1 MSNGVRELESKH
13 IVQTYRRTPIVLV
26 RGKGVHVFDAEGRE
40 YLDLLA
46 GIGVGALG
54 HGHEGLAKA
63 IAEQSREMIHCS
75 NLFFHPLQGQVAERL
90 AKLSGLSRAFFCNS
104 GAEAVEAC
112 LKFAR
117 RYWYTTRLKPG
128 APHAGTAERTEIIAM
143 EGDFHGRTFGA
154 LSTTYHESY
163 RTPFAPLVPNVRFVP
178 VNDPP
183 ALREAVTEKTAAIIL
198 EPIQGEGGVR
208 PLTQE
213 FASTV
218 TEVCRSTGTLLI
230 ADEVQCGL
238 GRTGQPFYFQ
248 KLGMKPDL
256 VAVGKALAGGV
267 PMGAA
272 LVQENV
278 AAALSFGDHGTTFGG
293 NLLACRAALVCLDEL
308 NAGLMDHVKTVG
320 MHLESKLRDLKK
332 KHSAIVEIRGAG
344 LMWGLELNDEPKGV
358 AVAVHEAA
366 IRQGVLVNRTA
377 ETVIRLLPPL
387 TITEAELDRALG
399 LLDAAFSEVFAG
411 ATT

>member
-1 MSNGVRELESKH
+1 LEAKH

-26 RGKGVHVFDAEGRE
+26 RGKGVRVFDADGRE

-54 HGHEGLAKA
+54 HGHEGLAHA
-63 IAEQSREMIHCS
+63 IAEQAREMIHCS

-90 AKLSGLSRAFFCNS
+90 AKLSGLSRAFFGNS

-117 RYWYTTRLKPG
+117 RYWFTKG
-128 APHAGTAERTEIIAM
+128 VAGRTEIIAM
-143 EGDFHGRTFGA
+143 EGDFHGRTMGA
-154 LSTTYHESY
+154 LSTTWDEHY
-163 RTPFAPLVPNVRFVP
+163 RTPFEPLLPDVRFVP
-178 VNDPP
+178 VNP
-183 ALREAVTEKTAAIIL
+183 AAVREAVTDKTAAIIL

-208 PLTQE
+208 PLTQD
-213 FASTV
+213 FADAV
-218 TEVCRSTGTLLI
+218 NEVCLKTGTLLI

-248 KLGMKPDL
+248 KLGMRPDL
-256 VAVGKALAGGV
+256 VSVGKALAGGV
-267 PMGAA
+267 PMGAT
-272 LVQENV
+272 LVREEV
-278 AAALSFGDHGTTFGG
+278 AAALAFGDHGSTFGG

-308 NAGLMDHVKTVG
+308 NAGLMDHVKEVG
-320 MHLESKLRDLKK
+320 AHLETKLRDLQK
-332 KHSAIVEIRGAG
+332 KHPAIVAVRGAG
-344 LMWGLELNDEPKGV
+344 LMWGLELNDEPKDV

-366 IRQGVLVNRTA
+366 IRHGVLVNRTA
-377 ETVIRLLPPL
+377 GKVIRLLPPL
-387 TITEAELDRALG
+387 IITKAELDRALG
-399 LLDAAFSEVFAG
+399 LLDAAFSEVLAG

>member
-1 MSNGVRELESKH
+1 MQSVRDLESKH
-13 IVQTYRRTPIVLV
+13 IVQTYNRTPIVLV
-26 RGKGVHVFDAEGRE
+26 RGKGVRVFDSEGRE

-54 HGHEGLAKA
+54 HGHEGLASA
-63 IAEQSREMIHCS
+63 IAEQAREMIHCS

-117 RYWYTTRLKPG
+117 RYWHTKG
-128 APHAGTAERTEIIAM
+128 SVGRTEIIAM
-143 EGDFHGRTFGA
+143 EGDFHGRTMGA
-154 LSTTYHESY
+154 LSTTWNEPY
-163 RTPFAPLVPNVRFVP
+163 RTPFEPLLPNVRFVP
-178 VNDPP
+178 VNAA
-183 ALREAVTEKTAAIIL
+183 ALREAVTGKTAAIIL

-213 FASTV
+213 FADAV
-218 TEVCRSTGTLLI
+218 TEVCIRTGTLLI

-248 KLGMKPDL
+248 KLGMNPDL
-256 VAVGKALAGGV
+256 VPVGKALAGGV

-272 LVQENV
+272 LVKEDV
-278 AAALSFGDHGTTFGG
+278 AATLAFGDHGTTFGG
-293 NLLACRAALVCLDEL
+293 NLLACRAALVCLDQL
-308 NAGLMDHVKTVG
+308 TAGLMDHVKKTG
-320 MHLESKLRDLKK
+320 AHLEAKLHDLKK
-332 KHSAIVEIRGAG
+332 KYPAIVEVRGAG
-344 LMWGLELNDEPKGV
+344 LMWGLELNMDAAP
-358 AVAVHEAA
+358 VHEAA
-366 IRQGVLVNRTA
+366 TRQGVLVNRTA
-377 ETVIRLLPPL
+377 GKVIRLLPPL
-387 TITEAELDRALG
+387 IITEAELDRALE

-411 ATT
+411 VTT

>member
-1 MSNGVRELESKH
+1 MDQVRELESKH
-13 IVQTYRRTPIVLV
+13 VVQTYRRTPIVLV
-26 RGKGVHVFDAEGRE
+26 RGKGVRVFDTDGRE

-54 HGHEGLAKA
+54 HGHEGLASA
-63 IAEQSREMIHCS
+63 IADQSREMIHCS

-117 RYWYTTRLKPG
+117 RYWHTKG
-128 APHAGTAERTEIIAM
+128 VHERTEIIAM
-143 EGDFHGRTFGA
+143 EGDFHGRTMGA
-154 LSTTYHESY
+154 LSTTWVEHY
-163 RTPFAPLVPNVRFVP
+163 RTPFMPLVPNVRFVP
-178 VNDPP
+178 VSAA

-208 PLTQE
+208 PLPQE

-218 TEVCRSTGTLLI
+218 TEVCRRTGTLLI

-238 GRTGQPFYFQ
+238 GRTGQAFYFQ
-248 KLGMKPDL
+248 TLGLTPDL
-256 VAVGKALAGGV
+256 VPVGKALAGGV

-272 LVQENV
+272 LVSEAV
-278 AAALSFGDHGTTFGG
+278 AATLAFGDHGTTFGG
-293 NLLACRAALVCLDEL
+293 NLLACRAALVCLDQL
-308 NAGLMDHVKTVG
+308 TDGLMDHVKKTG
-320 MHLESKLRDLKK
+320 AHLEAKLREMQK
-332 KHSAIVEIRGAG
+332 KHPAIVDIRGAG
-344 LMWGLELNDEPKGV
+344 LMWGLEVNGD
-358 AVAVHEAA
+358 AAAVHEAA

-377 ETVIRLLPPL
+377 EKVIRLLPPL
-387 TITEAELDRALG
+387 IITEGELDRALDM
-399 LLDAAFSEVFAG
+399 LDAAFSEVFAG
-411 ATT
+411 VTT

>member
-1 MSNGVRELESKH
+1 MSSQVRDLESKH

-26 RGKGVHVFDAEGRE
+26 RGKGVRVYDEEGRE

-54 HGHEGLAKA
+54 HGHEGLAAA

-90 AKLSGLSRAFFCNS
+90 AKLSGLSRSFFCNS

-117 RYWYTTRLKPG
+117 RYWHTKGRTD
-128 APHAGTAERTEIIAM
+128 RTEIIAM
-143 EGDFHGRTFGA
+143 EGDFHGRTMGA
-154 LSTTYHESY
+154 LSTTWDEHY
-163 RTPFAPLVPNVRFVP
+163 RTPFMPLVPNVRFVP
-178 VNDPP
+178 VNNPA
-183 ALREAVTEKTAAIIL
+183 ALRDAVTEKTAAIIL

-213 FASTV
+213 FANGV
-218 TEVCRSTGTLLI
+218 TDVCRQTGTLLI

-248 KLGMKPDL
+248 KLGMSPDL
-256 VAVGKALAGGV
+256 VSVGKALAGGV

-272 LVQENV
+272 ILKEDV
-278 AAALSFGDHGTTFGG
+278 AAALAFGDHGTTFGG
-293 NLLACRAALVCLDEL
+293 NLLACRAALVCLDQITS
-308 NAGLMDHVKTVG
+308 GLMDHVKTVG
-320 MHLESKLRDLKK
+320 AYLEATLRAMQK
-332 KHSAIVEIRGAG
+332 KHPVIVDVRGAG
-344 LMWGLELNDEPKGV
+344 LMWGLELSMD
-358 AVAVHEAA
+358 AAAVHEAA
-366 IRQGVLVNRTA
+366 VRQGVLVNRTA
-377 ETVIRLLPPL
+377 GKVIRLLPPL
-387 TITEAELDRALG
+387 VITEAELDRALG
-399 LLDAAFSEVFAG
+399 LLDAAFSEVLAG

>member
-1 MSNGVRELESKH
+1 MSQVRELESKY

-26 RGKGVHVFDAEGRE
+26 RGKGVRVYDEQGRE

-54 HGHEGLAKA
+54 HGHEGLATA

-90 AKLSGLSRAFFCNS
+90 AKLSGLSRSFFCNS

-117 RYWYTTRLKPG
+117 RYWHTKG
-128 APHAGTAERTEIIAM
+128 QHDRTEIIAM
-143 EGDFHGRTFGA
+143 ERDFHGRTMGA
-154 LSTTYHESY
+154 LSTTWDEHY
-163 RTPFAPLVPNVRFVP
+163 RTPFMPLVPNVRFVP
-178 VNDPP
+178 VNPS
-183 ALREAVTEKTAAIIL
+183 ALRAAVTEKTAAIIL

-208 PLTQE
+208 PLPQE
-213 FASTV
+213 FANAV
-218 TEVCRSTGTLLI
+218 NEVCERTGTLLI

-248 KLGMKPDL
+248 KLAMSPDL
-256 VAVGKALAGGV
+256 VPVGKAIAGGV

-272 LVQENV
+272 IVKEHV
-278 AAALSFGDHGTTFGG
+278 AAALAFGDHGTTFGG

-308 NAGLMDHVKTVG
+308 TAGLMDHVTKVG
-320 MHLESKLRDLKK
+320 AYLEARLREMQK
-332 KHSAIVEIRGAG
+332 KHPAIVDVRGAG
-344 LMWGLELNDEPKGV
+344 LMWGIDLNVD
-358 AVAVHEAA
+358 ATAVHEAA
-366 IRQGVLVNRTA
+366 IRHGVLVNRTA
-377 ETVIRLLPPL
+377 GTVIRLLPPL
-387 TITEAELDRALG
+387 IITEAELDRALG
-399 LLDAAFSEVFAG
+399 MLDAAFSEVLAG
-411 ATT
+411 VTT